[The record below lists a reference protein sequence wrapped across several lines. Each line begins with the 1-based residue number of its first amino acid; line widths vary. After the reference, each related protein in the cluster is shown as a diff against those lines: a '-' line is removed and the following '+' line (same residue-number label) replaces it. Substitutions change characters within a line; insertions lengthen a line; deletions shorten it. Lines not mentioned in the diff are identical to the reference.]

1 MPIVNAIGWMAL
13 SCEKLYPDYAVFKI
27 EKTSLFKGIVFDG
40 NQKEDYILEINELE
54 KSVDKIVFETS
65 IFCEGG
71 RLPINYY
78 RATVTLLNK
87 KSIPSPP
94 TFNHQVSGTYQ
105 PTDGQIVYEDGTL
118 FHSPYFQ
125 GIKEILDCN
134 EQQIVLSC
142 MAPEVP
148 LSEQGQF
155 PVSSV
160 NTFFADIQYQGMLV
174 WVYKNYDGAKG
185 LPLQTDS
192 AIMYRPVP
200 FGKKLFVNISV
211 QEATESKLVAE
222 CTVYDEQ
229 GVVYIQTS
237 GATLTVSRQLV
248 W

>member
-1 MPIVNAIGWMAL
+1 
-13 SCEKLYPDYAVFKI
+13 
-27 EKTSLFKGIVFDG
+27 
-40 NQKEDYILEINELE
+40 
-54 KSVDKIVFETS
+54 
-65 IFCEGG
+65 
-71 RLPINYY
+71 
-78 RATVTLLNK
+78 
-87 KSIPSPP
+87 
-94 TFNHQVSGTYQ
+94 
-105 PTDGQIVYEDGTL
+105 
-118 FHSPYFQ
+118 
-125 GIKEILDCN
+125 
-134 EQQIVLSC
+134 

-211 QEATESKLVAE
+211 QEATETKLVAE
-222 CTVYDEQ
+222 CTVYDEE
-229 GVVYIQTS
+229 GMVYIKTS